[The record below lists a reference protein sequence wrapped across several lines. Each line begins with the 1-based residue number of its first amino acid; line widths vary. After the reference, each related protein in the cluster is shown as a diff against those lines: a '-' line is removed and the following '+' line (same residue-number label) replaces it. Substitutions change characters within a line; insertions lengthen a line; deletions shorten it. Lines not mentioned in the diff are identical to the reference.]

1 LIEPE
6 AMSDENL
13 RELQTLLEKLGF
25 PGKTAWDLEFY
36 RANDN
41 PWFHLVYGRSIGE
54 DTLMYVLEFREE
66 PSGSYRLNGYDLSL
80 THIEIPDVTIRNIDV
95 LVLDENLRRVD
106 QYYDFFLGDDWSE
119 RITKQEYNHILE
131 YIEATNAALE
141 RLASWKDGEEVA
153 KLLMYKYWPQS
164 RYQLHFSDYRT
175 MENQYKAVQYYAM
188 ETDKLITT
196 NQSYHLL
203 KTCVMNEKNFEYLKD
218 NIKYMG
224 FGDSLAETLKSQMQ
238 SGALNFHLSFDT
250 EINKKAF
257 SAVLSFRKS
266 ENTDMYFFNS
276 YHATLTRNNGEVKD
290 QAFYLNKGKGVTAKE
305 AYNLL
310 EGRAVYKEMENKS
323 GEKYHAWLQIDFGKR
338 DKNNNHEMKQF
349 HDAYGYDL
357 KEALSKFPI
366 RDMKEPDL
374 RDILLSSLQKGNLQA
389 VAFEKEGGAVRM
401 FVEAAPHYKTI
412 NLYDGEL
419 KRVPKENLEKYQ
431 VEEKGKVA
439 GKEVRQGGDA
449 KKDADKSNANTKKQ
463 QQENSKEKTKSTKDL
478 LPQKDEPENKK
489 GLKVK

>member
-1 LIEPE
+1 
-6 AMSDENL
+6 
-13 RELQTLLEKLGF
+13 
-25 PGKTAWDLEFY
+25 
-36 RANDN
+36 
-41 PWFHLVYGRSIGE
+41 
-54 DTLMYVLEFREE
+54 MYVLEFREE
-66 PSGSYRLNGYDLSL
+66 PSGSYRLDGYDLFL
-80 THIEIPDVTIRNIDV
+80 TRIEIPDVTIRDIDA

-119 RITKQEYNHILE
+119 RLTKQEYNHILK
-131 YIEATNAALE
+131 YMEATNAALE

-164 RYQLHFSDYRT
+164 RYQMHFSDYRE
-175 MENQYKAVQYYAM
+175 MENRYRKVQYYPLQA
-188 ETDKLITT
+188 DKLLTA
-196 NQSYHLL
+196 NQSYQLL

-224 FGDSLAETLKSQMQ
+224 FGEGLAESLKAQIQ
-238 SGALNFHLSFDT
+238 SSAAAFHLSFDT

-276 YHATLTRNNGEVKD
+276 YHATLTRSNGEVKD

-310 EGRAVYKEMENKS
+310 ECRAVYKELENKN
-323 GEKYHAWLQIDFGKR
+323 GEKYHAWLQIDFSKR
-338 DKNNNHEMKQF
+338 DKNNNHDMKQY

-389 VAFEKEGGAVRM
+389 VALERDGGAVRM
-401 FVEAAPHYKTI
+401 FVEANPQYKTV
-412 NLYDGEL
+412 NLYDSEL
-419 KRVPKENLEKYQ
+419 KRVPKEELQKYQ
-431 VEEKGKVA
+431 VERKKKVN
-439 GKEVRQGGDA
+439 GKEVGKDKDA
-449 KKDADKSNANTKKQ
+449 KKEIGKSVSTDNGKQPGDTKKG
-463 QQENSKEKTKSTKDL
+463 KAKDTKDL
-478 LPQKDEPENKK
+478 LPQKEGPGNKK
-489 GLKVK
+489 GVKLN